1 MQNYVTLKVCII
13 VDYEDLFAQCSVGS
27 HISRLNRPRTEQR
40 GAASER
46 ARARRANEVE
56 SGPKKELFWE
66 TEKTQVAPVTRDSF
80 LLIGN
85 KGSMKG
91 PSTMAGN

>member
-1 MQNYVTLKVCII
+1 MQNYVTLKVSIL

-40 GAASER
+40 GRSGR

-56 SGPKKELFWE
+56 SGPPKKELFWE

-80 LLIGN
+80 FL
-85 KGSMKG
+85 SHRED
-91 PSTMAGN
+91 